1 MDRQL
6 YYVYIMASISG
17 TLYTGVTNSVAT
29 RSRQH
34 ANSLNSGFTSRYRVN
49 RLVYF
54 ESFRYINNA
63 ISREKQIKGWIR
75 AKKIELIKSLNPS
88 WRDLSR
94 DFGKQFKP
102 VRSKPPKYR

>member
-34 ANSLNSGFTSRYRVN
+34 ANSLSSGFTSRYRVN

-63 ISREKQIKGWIR
+63 ISREKLIKGWIR
-75 AKKIELIKSLNPS
+75 AKKIELMKSLNPS
-88 WRDLSR
+88 WRELSR